1 MEQRLSLITLGV
13 TDLARSRRFYEQ
25 GLGWVPSAAGDN
37 ENVTFYQLG
46 GIALA
51 LFGRAALAAD
61 MKAKDTGNGFAG
73 IALAHNV
80 RTREEVEQVLARAR
94 DAGGSILHPAED
106 ASWGGRSGYF
116 ADPDGHPWEVA
127 WNPHFLL
134 AADGSLRLPG

>member
-37 ENVTFYQLG
+37 ENITFYQLG

-51 LFGRAALAAD
+51 LYGRAALAAD
-61 MKAKDTGNGFAG
+61 MKAKDTGHGFGG
-73 IALAHNV
+73 IALAQNV
-80 RTREEVEQVLARAR
+80 RTREEVDQLLARAR
-94 DAGGSILHPAED
+94 EVGGSILHPAVE
-106 ASWGGRSGYF
+106 APWGGYTGYF

-127 WNPHFLL
+127 WNPHFTL
-134 AADGSLRLPG
+134 APDGSLRLPG